1 MKKSSYVL
9 IIILIFIILIG
20 VTLFSFLFYGLG
32 KPPPVKPHSYLE
44 LNLSGTI
51 QERAVPDLFM
61 SRFFGEAPLSMYD
74 IWMNIQKAKVDS
86 RIQNLVV
93 RIGYLQ
99 CNWGKIHELREM
111 ILDFRKTGKKAYAY
125 IDEALEFDKEYY
137 LATACDQIILHP
149 LGSMVINGI
158 GGYIPFFK
166 KTLNALGIEAEFEHV
181 EEYKTAYNQFTE
193 EGFTSA
199 HEEMMRSIYQN
210 LFSLYLNKIAEARG
224 KTKKEMKVLIDQG
237 FHHGQEAQKSGLVDN
252 LYFEDQLINHLRTN
266 DKPIHKIPHSRYTK
280 IKPSSLG
287 LNRGKHIALIYGMGP
302 IHTGEGFY
310 QTMGSSTI
318 SRWFKKVRTDDSI
331 KAVVFRV
338 DSPGG
343 SAVASDIIWRELILT
358 KKEKPVVIS
367 MSDVAGSGGY
377 WVSMGAH
384 EIIAHPQTLTGSI
397 GVLTGKFNLEKFYEN
412 LGITTEKLTY
422 GKRADL
428 FSTFRGLKPE
438 ERQLLKDEILWIYD
452 RFITKVAQGRNM
464 NKKEV
469 DQIGQGRI
477 WTGIQAQ
484 KRGLVDKTGGLSKAI
499 SAAKKLAGIP
509 EEERVTLEVWPKK
522 VSFFDILLGRRPAS
536 VLTPS
541 SSRKK
546 RFLSTLKH
554 LEKSKTWALM
564 PYWIFPE

>member
-20 VTLFSFLFYGLG
+20 VTIFSFLYYGLG
-32 KPPPVKPHSYLE
+32 KPPSVKANSYLE
-44 LNLSGTI
+44 INLSGPI
-51 QERAVPDLFM
+51 QERAVPGLFM
-61 SRFFGEAPLSMYD
+61 NRFLGEPSLSMYD

-86 RIQNLVV
+86 RIQNLV
-93 RIGYLQ
+93 IHIDYLQ
-99 CNWGKIHELREM
+99 CNWGKVHELREM

-166 KTLNALGIEAEFEHV
+166 KTLNILGIEAEFEHV

-193 EGFTSA
+193 KGFTPA
-199 HEEMMRSIYQN
+199 HEEMMKSIYQN
-210 LFSLYLNKIAEARG
+210 LFSIYLNKIAEERG
-224 KTKKEMKVLIDQG
+224 MNKKEIKALIDQG
-237 FHHGQEAQKSGLVDN
+237 FHHGKEAKESGLVDK

-266 DKPIHKIPHSRYTK
+266 DKPIHKITHSRYAK
-280 IKPSSLG
+280 VKPSSLG
-287 LNRGKHIALIYGMGP
+287 LHRGKNIALIYGMGP

-318 SRWFKKVRTDDSI
+318 SRWFRKVREDETI

-343 SAVASDIIWRELILT
+343 SAVASDIIWRELVLT
-358 KKEKPVVIS
+358 KKKKPVVIS

-377 WVSMGAH
+377 WISMAAH
-384 EIIAHPQTLTGSI
+384 KIIAHPQTLTGSI
-397 GVLTGKFNLEKFYEN
+397 GVLTGKFNLEEFYKK
-412 LGITTEKLTY
+412 LGVTAEKLTY

-428 FSTFRGLKPE
+428 FSTFRGLTPQ
-438 ERQLLKDEILWIYD
+438 ERKLLKDEISWIYD
-452 RFITKVAQGRNM
+452 KFITKVARGRNM
-464 NKKEV
+464 KKKEV
-469 DQIGQGRI
+469 DEIGKGRI

-484 KRGLVDKTGGLSKAI
+484 KRGLVDEMGGLSKAI

-509 EEERVTLEVWPKK
+509 EEKKVMLEVWPKK
-522 VSFFDILLGRRPAS
+522 VSFLDILLGRKPAS
-536 VLTPS
+536 VLSLS

-546 RFLSTLKH
+546 RFLSTLKC
-554 LEKSKTWALM
+554 LEKKKTWALM
-564 PYWIFPE
+564 PYWISPE